1 MEVSCPV
8 SVMKFRLTARI
19 EARGNARK
27 KVHLYGY
34 VRARAGRDDASR
46 ARARASRARE
56 RGRDAR
62 AETRVANVVRLVRVG
77 ERVRER
83 RAGARSRTS
92 ARCRARGLRGVSGEW

>member
-1 MEVSCPV
+1 M

-19 EARGNARK
+19 EARGNGRK
-27 KVHLYGY
+27 YTCMDTC
-34 VRARAGRDDASR
+34 ARAGRDDASR

-92 ARCRARGLRGVSGEW
+92 ARCRAR

>member
-34 VRARAGRDDASR
+34 VRARAGRAGRDDASR
-46 ARARASRARE
+46 ARE
-56 RGRDAR
+56 RTRAR
-62 AETRVANVVRLVRVG
+62 AETR
-77 ERVRER
+77 
-83 RAGARSRTS
+83 AR
-92 ARCRARGLRGVSGEW
+92 RGV